1 MTARSSFVSQDIG
14 GAQHQDSRRIVGD
27 RQRAFENGSAN
38 GRPQREGDDYEY

>member
-27 RQRAFENGSAN
+27 RQRTVENRSAD
-38 GRPQREGDDYEY
+38 GRPQRESDDYEY